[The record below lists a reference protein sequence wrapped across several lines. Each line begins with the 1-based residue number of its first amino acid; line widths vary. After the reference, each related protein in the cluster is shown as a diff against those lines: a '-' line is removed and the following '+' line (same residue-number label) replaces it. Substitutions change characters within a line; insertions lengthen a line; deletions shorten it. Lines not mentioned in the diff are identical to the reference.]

1 MLLIYTHKITPR
13 FSYVMRQV
21 FTRILGIEVSYT
33 TKVEDFIKHSGAKI
47 TYTKQPLQNEFFVR
61 SNDLLFEQG
70 INDIQINV
78 IDWEGTP
85 CFFTAS
91 ENSSIPFD
99 IFSASFYLL
108 SRYEEYLPHVKDMH
122 GRFSPKDSLAFQND
136 FLRLPVVDIWANKL
150 LDRLLERFPDLEIK
164 RKPYMYTSIIDVSS
178 SHCYAHRGFT
188 RSLAG
193 FLLDLGNFRLKRLFK
208 RIAVWFNPNNDPYN
222 NFAFLIDIKKKY
234 NLNCIFFFQFASYST
249 YDKNVSPN
257 NNNFRFLIKSIADYC
272 KVSLATSYNS
282 FNDVELLKNEKKNLE
297 GVINRQVEYSRIKY
311 NRVDVPQKY
320 RDLVDAG
327 FTDDFTM
334 GYTHE
339 IGFRAGTSFPFYLYD
354 INMEVQQP
362 IRVHSFAFHD
372 YALHEDTSMHDILE
386 KVKSLYQEVKKV
398 NGELISVFS
407 NELLGTDHN
416 IDWKEAYE
424 TIINKYHV

>member
-1 MLLIYTHKITPR
+1 
-13 FSYVMRQV
+13 MRQV

-78 IDWEGTP
+78 ADWEGVP
-85 CFFTAS
+85 CFFIAS
-91 ENSSIPFD
+91 ENSSIPYD

-108 SRYEEYLPHVKDMH
+108 SRYEEYLPHVKDVH
-122 GRFSPKDSLAFQND
+122 GRFSPKDSLAFQNN

-164 RKPYMYTSIIDVSS
+164 RKSYKYTSIIDVTS

-193 FLLDLGNFRLKRLFK
+193 FLLDMGNFRLRRLFK
-208 RIAVWFNPNNDPYN
+208 RIAVWFNPKNDPYN

-234 NLNCIFFFQFASYST
+234 NLNCMFFFQFASYST
-249 YDKNVSPN
+249 FDKNVSPN

-272 KVSLATSYNS
+272 KVSLATSYSS
-282 FNDVELLKNEKKNLE
+282 FNDSELLKREKKNLE
-297 GVINRQVEYSRIKY
+297 GVINRQVEYSRIRY
-311 NRVDVPQKY
+311 NRVDVPQTY
-320 RDLVDAG
+320 RDLVDTG

-354 INMEVQQP
+354 INLEVQQP

-372 YALHEDTSMHDILE
+372 YALHEDTSMNDILD

-398 NGELISVFS
+398 NGKLISVFS
-407 NELLGTDHN
+407 NELLGTEHN
-416 IDWKEAYE
+416 IDWKKAYE

>member
-78 IDWEGTP
+78 ADWEGTP

-108 SRYEEYLPHVKDMH
+108 SRYEEYLPHVKDVH

-136 FLRLPVVDIWANKL
+136 FLRFPVVDIWANKL

-164 RKPYMYTSIIDVSS
+164 RKSYKYTSIIDVST

-193 FLLDLGNFRLKRLFK
+193 FLLDLGNFRLRRLFK
-208 RIAVWFNPNNDPYN
+208 RIAVWFNPKNDPYN

-234 NLNCIFFFQFASYST
+234 NLNCMFFFQFASYST

-257 NNNFRFLIKSIADYC
+257 NNSFRFLIKSIADYC
-272 KVSLATSYNS
+272 KVYLATSYSS
-282 FNDVELLKNEKKNLE
+282 FSDSELLKKEKKNLE

-311 NRVDVPQKY
+311 NRVDVPLTY
-320 RDLVDAG
+320 RNLVDAG

-372 YALHEDTSMHDILE
+372 YALHEDTSMNDILD
-386 KVKSLYQEVKKV
+386 KVKSLYQEAKKV

-407 NELLGTDHN
+407 NELLGKEHS
-416 IDWKEAYE
+416 IDWKGTYE
-424 TIINKYHV
+424 TIISKYHV

>member
-78 IDWEGTP
+78 ADWEGTP

-108 SRYEEYLPHVKDMH
+108 SRYEEYLPHVKDVH
-122 GRFSPKDSLAFQND
+122 GRFSPKDSLAFQNN

-164 RKPYMYTSIIDVSS
+164 RKSYKYTSIIDVTS

-193 FLLDLGNFRLKRLFK
+193 FLLDMGNFRLRRLFK
-208 RIAVWFNPNNDPYN
+208 RIAVWFNPKNDPYN

-234 NLNCIFFFQFASYST
+234 NLNCMFFFQFASYST
-249 YDKNVSPN
+249 FDKNVSPN

-272 KVSLATSYNS
+272 KVSLATSYSS
-282 FNDVELLKNEKKNLE
+282 FNDSELLKREKKNLE
-297 GVINRQVEYSRIKY
+297 GVINRQVEYSRIRY
-311 NRVDVPQKY
+311 NRVDVPQTY
-320 RDLVDAG
+320 RDLVDTG

-372 YALHEDTSMHDILE
+372 YALHEDTSMNDILD

-398 NGELISVFS
+398 NGKLISVFS
-407 NELLGTDHN
+407 NELLGTQHRLEEGLRN
-416 IDWKEAYE
+416 
-424 TIINKYHV
+424 HH

>member
-78 IDWEGTP
+78 ADWEGTP

-108 SRYEEYLPHVKDMH
+108 SRYEEYLPHVKDVH

-164 RKPYMYTSIIDVSS
+164 RKSYKYTSIIDVST

-193 FLLDLGNFRLKRLFK
+193 FLLDLGNFRLRRLFK
-208 RIAVWFNPNNDPYN
+208 RIAVWFNPKNDPYN

-234 NLNCIFFFQFASYST
+234 NLNCMFFFQFASYST

-257 NNNFRFLIKSIADYC
+257 NNSFRFLIKSIADYC
-272 KVSLATSYNS
+272 KVYLATSYSS
-282 FNDVELLKNEKKNLE
+282 FSDSELLKKEKKNLE

-311 NRVDVPQKY
+311 NRVDVPQTY
-320 RDLVDAG
+320 RNLVDAG

-339 IGFRAGTSFPFYLYD
+339 IGFKGTS
-354 INMEVQQP
+354 
-362 IRVHSFAFHD
+362 
-372 YALHEDTSMHDILE
+372 
-386 KVKSLYQEVKKV
+386 
-398 NGELISVFS
+398 
-407 NELLGTDHN
+407 
-416 IDWKEAYE
+416 
-424 TIINKYHV
+424 

>member
-1 MLLIYTHKITPR
+1 
-13 FSYVMRQV
+13 MRQV
-21 FTRILGIEVSYT
+21 FTRILGIEVSFS

-47 TYTKQPLQNEFFVR
+47 TYTKQPLQNEFFIR

-78 IDWEGTP
+78 SHWEGVP

-122 GRFSPKDSLAFQND
+122 GRFSPKDSLAYQNN

-150 LDRLLERFPDLEIK
+150 LDRLLERFPDLLIK
-164 RKPYMYTSIIDVSS
+164 RKSYKYTSIIDVTT

-188 RSLAG
+188 RSMAG
-193 FLLDLGNFRLKRLFK
+193 FMLDLGNFRVRRLFK
-208 RIAVWFNPNNDPYN
+208 RIAVWFNPKKDPYN
-222 NFAFLIDIKKKY
+222 NFAFLIDIKKKFD
-234 NLNCIFFFQFASYST
+234 LNCIFFFQFASYST

-257 NNNFRFLIKSIADYC
+257 NNNFRFLIKSVADYC
-272 KVSLATSYNS
+272 KVSLATSYSS
-282 FNDVELLKNEKKNLE
+282 FDDTDLLKKEKKKLT
-297 GVINRQVEYSRIKY
+297 GVINRQVDYSRTRY
-311 NRVDVPQKY
+311 NRVDMPHTY
-320 RDLVDAG
+320 RNLVEAE

-362 IRVHSFAFHD
+362 IRVHPFAIHD
-372 YALHEDTSMHDILE
+372 YALHEDNSMSDILD
-386 KVKSLYQEVKKV
+386 KVSSIYQEIKKV
-398 NGELISVFS
+398 NGEMISIFS
-407 NELLGTDHN
+407 NELLGTDN
-416 IDWKEAYE
+416 KIDWKETYQ
-424 TIINKYHV
+424 TIVKNYHV

>member
-78 IDWEGTP
+78 ADWEGTP

-108 SRYEEYLPHVKDMH
+108 SRYEEYLPHVKDVH

-150 LDRLLERFPDLEIK
+150 LDRLLERFPGLEIK
-164 RKPYMYTSIIDVSS
+164 RKSYKYTSIIDVSS

-193 FLLDLGNFRLKRLFK
+193 FLLDLGNLRLRRLFK
-208 RIAVWFNPNNDPYN
+208 RIAVWFNPKNDPYN
-222 NFAFLIDIKKKY
+222 NFTFLIDIKKKY
-234 NLNCIFFFQFASYST
+234 NLNCMFFFQFASYST

-257 NNNFRFLIKSIADYC
+257 NNNFRFLIKFIADYC
-272 KVSLATSYNS
+272 KVSLATSYSS
-282 FNDVELLKNEKKNLE
+282 FNDSELLKKEKKNLE
-297 GVINRQVEYSRIKY
+297 GVINSQVEYSRIRY
-311 NRVDVPQKY
+311 NRVDVPRTY
-320 RDLVDAG
+320 RDLIEAG

-372 YALHEDTSMHDILE
+372 YALHEETSMNDILE
-386 KVKSLYQEVKKV
+386 KVKTLYQETKKV
-398 NGELISVFS
+398 NGELISIFS
-407 NELLGTDHN
+407 NELLGTEHN
-416 IDWKEAYE
+416 IDWKAAYE
-424 TIINKYHV
+424 TIINEYHV

>member
-78 IDWEGTP
+78 ADWEGTP

-108 SRYEEYLPHVKDMH
+108 SRYEEYLPHVKDVH

-164 RKPYMYTSIIDVSS
+164 RKSYKYTSIIDVST

-193 FLLDLGNFRLKRLFK
+193 FLLDLGNFRLRRLFK
-208 RIAVWFNPNNDPYN
+208 RIAVWFNPKNDPYN

-257 NNNFRFLIKSIADYC
+257 NNSFRFLIKSIADYC
-272 KVSLATSYNS
+272 KVALATSYSS
-282 FNDVELLKNEKKNLE
+282 FNDSELLKKEKKNLE
-297 GVINRQVEYSRIKY
+297 GVINRQVEYSRIRY
-311 NRVDVPQKY
+311 NRVDVPQTY

-372 YALHEDTSMHDILE
+372 YALHEDTSMNDILE
-386 KVKSLYQEVKKV
+386 KVKSLYQEAKKV

-407 NELLGTDHN
+407 NELLGTEHN
-416 IDWKEAYE
+416 IDWKRTYE

>member
-78 IDWEGTP
+78 ADWEGTP

-108 SRYEEYLPHVKDMH
+108 SRYEEYLPHVKDVH

-136 FLRLPVVDIWANKL
+136 FLRFPVVDIWANKL

-164 RKPYMYTSIIDVSS
+164 RKSYKYTSIIDVST

-193 FLLDLGNFRLKRLFK
+193 FLLDLGNFRLRRLFK
-208 RIAVWFNPNNDPYN
+208 RIAVWFNPKNDPYN

-234 NLNCIFFFQFASYST
+234 NLNCMFFFQFASYST

-257 NNNFRFLIKSIADYC
+257 NNSFRFLIKSIADYC
-272 KVSLATSYNS
+272 KVYLATSYSS
-282 FNDVELLKNEKKNLE
+282 FSDSELLKKEKKNLE

-311 NRVDVPQKY
+311 NRVDVPLTY
-320 RDLVDAG
+320 RNLVDAG
-327 FTDDFTM
+327 FTDDSTM

-372 YALHEDTSMHDILE
+372 YALHEDTSMNDILD
-386 KVKSLYQEVKKV
+386 KVKSLYQEAKKV

-407 NELLGTDHN
+407 NELLGKEHS
-416 IDWKEAYE
+416 IDWKGTYE
-424 TIINKYHV
+424 TIISKYHV

>member
-13 FSYVMRQV
+13 FSYTMRQV
-21 FTRILGIEVSYT
+21 FTRILGIEVSFS

-47 TYTKQPLQNEFFVR
+47 TYTKQPLQNEFFIR

-78 IDWEGTP
+78 SHWEGVP

-122 GRFSPKDSLAFQND
+122 GRFSPKDSLAYQNN

-150 LDRLLERFPDLEIK
+150 LDRLLERFPDLLIK
-164 RKPYMYTSIIDVSS
+164 RKSYKYTSIIDVTT

-188 RSLAG
+188 RSMAG
-193 FLLDLGNFRLKRLFK
+193 FMLDLGNFRVRRLFK
-208 RIAVWFNPNNDPYN
+208 RIAVWFNPKKDPYN
-222 NFAFLIDIKKKY
+222 NFAFLIDIKKKFD
-234 NLNCIFFFQFASYST
+234 LNCIFFFQFASYST

-257 NNNFRFLIKSIADYC
+257 NNNFRFLIKSVADYC
-272 KVSLATSYNS
+272 KVSLATSYSS
-282 FNDVELLKNEKKNLE
+282 FDDTDLLKKEKKKLT
-297 GVINRQVEYSRIKY
+297 GVINRQVDYSRTRY
-311 NRVDVPQKY
+311 NRVDMPHTY
-320 RDLVDAG
+320 RNLVEAE

-362 IRVHSFAFHD
+362 IRVHPFAIHD
-372 YALHEDTSMHDILE
+372 YALHEDNSMSDILD
-386 KVKSLYQEVKKV
+386 KVSSIYQEIKKV
-398 NGELISVFS
+398 NGEMVSIFS
-407 NELLGTDHN
+407 NELLGTDN
-416 IDWKEAYE
+416 KIDWKETYQS
-424 TIINKYHV
+424 IVKNYHV